1 MSRILAISDIH
12 GHAEGVKVLLEM
24 ARYDPQSDKLF
35 LLGDFIDRRPFTWS
49 SIEYIKELTEKGA
62 YAIRGNTDCFYK
74 KNKNGYKN
82 KKPLP
87 GFTIKFIE
95 SLPLYIEHENYL
107 FVHAGIR
114 PGIPLHRQS
123 FKDLTEIREPF
134 WKTPYP
140 YAKFV
145 VFGHTP
151 TEKMG
156 ANPGEIWFGPGMLGI
171 DTGAKHDYRL
181 TLVNLTEDISYSIS
195 TNPKHLYK
203 DLRISPFK

>member
-12 GHAEGVKVLLEM
+12 GHVEGVKILLEM
-24 ARYDPQSDKLF
+24 AKYNPKSDKLF

-49 SIEYIKELTEKGA
+49 SIEYIIELTEKGA
-62 YAIRGNTDCFYK
+62 EAIVGNTDYFYRKK
-74 KNKNGYKN
+74 KNADKN
-82 KKPLP
+82 KQSLLRS
-87 GFTIKFIE
+87 TIKFIE
-95 SLPLYIEHENYL
+95 SLPLYIEHENFL

-114 PGIPLHRQS
+114 PGIALHKQTL
-123 FKDLTEIREPF
+123 KDLTEIREPF

-140 YAKFV
+140 FSKFV

-156 ANPGEIWFGPGMLGI
+156 AKPGEIWVGPGMLGI

-181 TLVNLTEDISYSIS
+181 TLVNLTEHISYSIS

-203 DLRISPFK
+203 DLRISHFK